1 MDHLQQD
8 ENAIKEENES
18 DQEQPGEDEEEDNF
32 DFGRAKMDFFKK
44 RAREI
49 LTNESELEYEGV
61 PMPLQGAYKNLK
73 HAVKNPSVVYTKME
87 NKPGYMKMTFS
98 MGRQA

>member
-1 MDHLQQD
+1 
-8 ENAIKEENES
+8 
-18 DQEQPGEDEEEDNF
+18 
-32 DFGRAKMDFFKK
+32 MDFFKK

-49 LTNESELEYEGV
+49 LTNEADLEYEGI

-98 MGRQA
+98 MGRHAQSVSNINITQGALSKSVKNLQESENQLNPLLLSLKD

>member
-61 PMPLQGAYKNLK
+61 PMP
-73 HAVKNPSVVYTKME
+73 V
-87 NKPGYMKMTFS
+87 
-98 MGRQA
+98 